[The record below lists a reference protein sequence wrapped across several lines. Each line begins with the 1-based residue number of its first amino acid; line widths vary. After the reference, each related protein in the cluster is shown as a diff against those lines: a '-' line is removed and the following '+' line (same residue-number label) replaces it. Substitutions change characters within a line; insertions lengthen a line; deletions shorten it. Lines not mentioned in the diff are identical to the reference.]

1 MTVEAAVILVVE
13 DNPDVRK
20 VAVAQLASLGYATI
34 EAEDTASALGILG
47 GDRPI
52 DLLFTDV
59 VLPGDATGLDLG
71 RQARALRPGLAVL
84 YTSGFAETSFQD
96 NAQFDTVRDHLIAK
110 PYRLRDL
117 ASKVKEILL
126 AAGRT
131 ARGA

>member
-34 EAEDTASALGILG
+34 EAEDAASALVILG

-59 VLPGDATGLDLG
+59 VLPGATGLELG
-71 RQARALRPGLAVL
+71 REARALRPGLMVL
-84 YTSGFAETSFQD
+84 YTSGFADTSLQD
-96 NAQFDTVRDHLIAK
+96 NAQFEAVRDNLIAK

-117 ASKVKEILL
+117 ASKVKEVLL

-131 ARGA
+131 ERGA